1 MTIYVKSQ
9 QHPEVSFNAGL
20 YFNVVALSQTGPSST
35 VFLLVTPRP
44 VPGNSTSRDAED
56 AQVYSS
62 TTLQLNKS
70 CLCITA
76 LLRGVP
82 GEPQAKGDHVTV
94 QRSKLVA

>member
-1 MTIYVKSQ
+1 M
-9 QHPEVSFNAGL
+9 
-20 YFNVVALSQTGPSST
+20 
-35 VFLLVTPRP
+35 
-44 VPGNSTSRDAED
+44 PGNSTSRDAED

-94 QRSKLVA
+94 QRSKLVAWAPHLVKTCVKEEKGYGEASDLAPHPPG